1 MPLADCLRLLILDDD
16 EKDVD
21 IIRRHLT
28 SIQRPAYEVTH
39 ARNLFDARIAI
50 AEGHFDAALIDYRLP
65 GGISGMDV
73 MREIGGRSAPFPI
86 VLLTGVSDA
95 DLDSEALNLG
105 AYDYVEKTALTREL
119 LDRTIRFAISSYLHE
134 KALRR
139 SIAEA
144 TEQAAINSRILSVV
158 SHEMKSPVRSL
169 IGYCDHLIAMGG
181 DPAATSA
188 IRKMKAASIHL
199 EDFLTNLS
207 EFVRLDG
214 GKATLAMSRFNLLTM
229 LEDTVA
235 FFEPFAAHKGIKL
248 RLKAGPECD
257 GFYRGDRLRIRQI
270 VINLIKNAVSYSDEG
285 VITLFVAVSEGRL
298 KGCVSDQGVGISDEK
313 AASLT
318 KTRFSREKLGGD
330 LEGGMGI
337 GLPICARLLR
347 MMNGGLSIKSQPGKG
362 TRVFFGFDLAAAPEE
377 TGAKDDALRRA
388 G

>member
-1 MPLADCLRLLILDDD
+1 MPLTDSLRLLILDDD

-21 IIRRHLT
+21 IIKRHLS
-28 SIQRPAYEVTH
+28 SIQRPVYHVTH
-39 ARNLFDARIAI
+39 VRNLFDARIVI
-50 AEGHFDAALIDYRLP
+50 AERSFDAALIDYHLP
-65 GGISGMDV
+65 GGVSGMDV

-95 DLDSEALNLG
+95 DLDSEALSLG

-119 LDRTIRFAISSYLHE
+119 LDRTIRFALSSYLHE
-134 KALRR
+134 KQLRK

-181 DPAATSA
+181 DAAATDA

-199 EDFLTNLS
+199 EDFLSNLS
-207 EFVRLDG
+207 EFVRLDS
-214 GKATLAMSRFNLLTM
+214 GKATLSMSRFNLLTM
-229 LEDTVA
+229 LEETVA
-235 FFEPFAAHKGIKL
+235 FFEPFAAHKGITL
-248 RLKAGPECD
+248 RLKAGPECNAY
-257 GFYRGDRLRIRQI
+257 YRGDRLRIRQI
-270 VINLIKNAVSYSDEG
+270 VINLLKNAVSYSDDG
-285 VITLFVAVSEGRL
+285 IITLFAAVSEGRF
-298 KGCVSDQGVGISDEK
+298 KGCVSDQGVGMSDEK

-318 KTRFSREKLGGD
+318 KTRFSKEKLGGD

-362 TRVFFGFDLAAAPEE
+362 SKVFFGLDLAAAPDQ
-377 TGAKDDALRRA
+377 TSLDSPAFRRA